1 MLKCVR
7 RGWAVVGLLWFS
19 GSAQAFWLL
28 GFSTAD
34 TTPVGGFSAI
44 AGTGGQY
51 SSVGAPR
58 QSSFTPFLPHAGFRT
73 GLAEDWDIGYRL
85 TQVALPFSSVGPSL
99 GSEVDVKH
107 LLTDPSSS
115 WKMALV
121 VGMAYSYL
129 EISGQSKNAWSPG
142 VDLIA
147 SHALSDRY
155 TLITELRY
163 VYTAIPSAAGGS
175 SANNL
180 NATGVDIGTKVALT
194 PSVALVPEIGLFDF
208 RGSLMGYSAN
218 GLAFQ
223 YGAVLSFRF

>member
-1 MLKCVR
+1 MRKPAWM
-7 RGWAVVGLLWFS
+7 GWVAGSLLWFS

-51 SSVGAPR
+51 TSVGDPR

-73 GLAEDWDIGYRL
+73 GLAEGWDIGYRL

-99 GSEVDVKH
+99 GSEIDIKH
-107 LLTDPSSS
+107 RFTDPSSP
-115 WKMALV
+115 WQMAFV
-121 VGMAYSYL
+121 VGAAYSYL

-142 VDLIA
+142 ADLIA
-147 SHALSDRY
+147 SHVLSDRY

-163 VYTAIPSAAGGS
+163 VYTAIPSAVGGS
-175 SANNL
+175 SRNNL
-180 NATGVDIGTKVALT
+180 DATGIDVGAKVALT

-208 RGSLMGYSAN
+208 RGRLMGLSAN